1 MDINLLS
8 QLLKELILEHDKV
21 SFISMGSFMAEVMPA
36 SVSDR
41 GMVINPPYRRLYYRF
56 SEKSNDKLLINL
68 YAERENISV
77 EEAESRMV
85 IFLREFREELNR
97 EKLVVFPG
105 LGRMKASISNEYFFI
120 ADEDIDLYPDG
131 LGLEPIR
138 MKVLKREESISDDK
152 PQNIEESPKVG
163 KIEESPAEKVV
174 EELHQNQEETPKE
187 ENIKEETPKEEIIK
201 EEKQEKQPEEQSVEE
216 KKEQIFEEKVA
227 KEIKIEKKRAKFP
240 LWLGLLL
247 IVIAILVIF
256 FFIMYI
262 CSDAEWVWKLLYND
276 EQLRILGKNF

>member
-56 SEKSNDKLLINL
+56 SQKSNDKLLINL

-105 LGRMKASISNEYFFI
+105 LGRMKASISNEYYFI

-152 PQNIEESPKVG
+152 PKNIEESSKVG

-174 EELHQNQEETPKE
+174 EELPQNQEETPKA

-256 FFIMYI
+256 FIIMYI

>member
-1 MDINLLS
+1 
-8 QLLKELILEHDKV
+8 
-21 SFISMGSFMAEVMPA
+21 MGSFMAEVMPA

-120 ADEDIDLYPDG
+120 ADEDIDIYPDG

-152 PQNIEESPKVG
+152 TKNIEESPKVG

-174 EELHQNQEETPKE
+174 EELPQNQ
-187 ENIKEETPKEEIIK
+187 

-216 KKEQIFEEKVA
+216 KKEQIFEEKVT

-247 IVIAILVIF
+247 IVISILVIF

>member
-36 SVSDR
+36 SISDR

-77 EEAESRMV
+77 EESESRMV
-85 IFLREFREELNR
+85 TFLREFREELNR

-152 PQNIEESPKVG
+152 PKNIEESPKVG

-174 EELHQNQEETPKE
+174 EELPQNQ
-187 ENIKEETPKEEIIK
+187 EETPKEEIIK
-201 EEKQEKQPEEQSVEE
+201 EEKQEKQPEEQSDEE
-216 KKEQIFEEKVA
+216 KKEQIVEEKVA
-227 KEIKIEKKRAKFP
+227 KEIRIEKKRAKFP

>member
-138 MKVLKREESISDDK
+138 MKVLKREESISNDK
-152 PQNIEESPKVG
+152 PKNIEESPKVE

-174 EELHQNQEETPKE
+174 EELPQNQEETPKE
-187 ENIKEETPKEEIIK
+187 ENIKDETPKEEIIK

>member
-120 ADEDIDLYPDG
+120 ADEDIDIYPDG

-152 PQNIEESPKVG
+152 PKNIEESPKVG

-174 EELHQNQEETPKE
+174 EELPQNQEETPKE
-187 ENIKEETPKEEIIK
+187 ENKKEETPKEEIIK

-216 KKEQIFEEKVA
+216 KKEHIFEEKVA

>member
-1 MDINLLS
+1 
-8 QLLKELILEHDKV
+8 
-21 SFISMGSFMAEVMPA
+21 MGSFMAEVMPA

-120 ADEDIDLYPDG
+120 ADEDIDIYPDG

-152 PQNIEESPKVG
+152 PKNIEESPKVG

-174 EELHQNQEETPKE
+174 EELPQNQEETPKE

>member
-1 MDINLLS
+1 
-8 QLLKELILEHDKV
+8 
-21 SFISMGSFMAEVMPA
+21 MGSFMAEVMPA

-97 EKLVVFPG
+97 EKLVVFPD

-152 PQNIEESPKVG
+152 PKNIEESPKVQ

-174 EELHQNQEETPKE
+174 EELPQNQEETPKE
-187 ENIKEETPKEEIIK
+187 ENIKEE
-201 EEKQEKQPEEQSVEE
+201 KQEKQPEEQSVVE

-227 KEIKIEKKRAKFP
+227 KEKKIEKKRAKFP

>member
-36 SVSDR
+36 SISDR

-85 IFLREFREELNR
+85 TFLREFREELNR

-152 PQNIEESPKVG
+152 PKNIEESPKVG

-174 EELHQNQEETPKE
+174 EELPQNQ
-187 ENIKEETPKEEIIK
+187 EETPKEEIIK
-201 EEKQEKQPEEQSVEE
+201 EEKQEKQPEEQSDEE
-216 KKEQIFEEKVA
+216 KKEQIVEEKVA
-227 KEIKIEKKRAKFP
+227 KEIRIEKKRAKFP

>member
-152 PQNIEESPKVG
+152 PKNIEESPKVG

-174 EELHQNQEETPKE
+174 EELHQNQ
-187 ENIKEETPKEEIIK
+187 EETPKEEIIK

-216 KKEQIFEEKVA
+216 KKEQIFEEKVT

>member
-120 ADEDIDLYPDG
+120 ADEDIDIYPDG

-152 PQNIEESPKVG
+152 PKNIEESPKVG

-174 EELHQNQEETPKE
+174 EELPQNQ
-187 ENIKEETPKEEIIK
+187 EETPKEEIIK
-201 EEKQEKQPEEQSVEE
+201 EEKQEKQPEGQSVEE

>member
-152 PQNIEESPKVG
+152 PKNIEESPKVE

-174 EELHQNQEETPKE
+174 EELPQNQEETPKE
-187 ENIKEETPKEEIIK
+187 ENIK

-216 KKEQIFEEKVA
+216 KKEQIYEEKVA

-276 EQLRILGKNF
+276 EQLKILGKNF

>member
-105 LGRMKASISNEYFFI
+105 LGRMKASVSNEYFFI
-120 ADEDIDLYPDG
+120 ADEDIDIYPDG

-152 PQNIEESPKVG
+152 PKNIEESPKVG

-174 EELHQNQEETPKE
+174 EELPQSQEETPKE

-201 EEKQEKQPEEQSVEE
+201 EEKQEKQPEEQNVEE

>member
-68 YAERENISV
+68 YAEREKISV

-152 PQNIEESPKVG
+152 PKNIEESPKVG

-174 EELHQNQEETPKE
+174 EELPQNQ
-187 ENIKEETPKEEIIK
+187 EETPKEEIIK

>member
-1 MDINLLS
+1 
-8 QLLKELILEHDKV
+8 
-21 SFISMGSFMAEVMPA
+21 MGSFMAEVMPA

-97 EKLVVFPG
+97 EKVVVFPG

-120 ADEDIDLYPDG
+120 ADEDIDIYPDG

-152 PQNIEESPKVG
+152 PKNIEESPKVG
-163 KIEESPAEKVV
+163 KIEESLAEKVV
-174 EELHQNQEETPKE
+174 EELPQNQEETPKE

-227 KEIKIEKKRAKFP
+227 KEKKIEKKRAKFP

>member
-105 LGRMKASISNEYFFI
+105 LGRMKASVSNEYFFI

-152 PQNIEESPKVG
+152 PKNIEESPKVE

-174 EELHQNQEETPKE
+174 EELPQSQ
-187 ENIKEETPKEEIIK
+187 EETPKEEIIK

-216 KKEQIFEEKVA
+216 KKEQIYEEKVA

>member
-1 MDINLLS
+1 
-8 QLLKELILEHDKV
+8 
-21 SFISMGSFMAEVMPA
+21 MGSFMAEVMPA
-36 SVSDR
+36 SVSDK

-120 ADEDIDLYPDG
+120 ADEDIDIYPDG

-152 PQNIEESPKVG
+152 PKNIEESPKVG

-174 EELHQNQEETPKE
+174 EELPQDQEETPKE

>member
-68 YAERENISV
+68 YAEREKISV

-152 PQNIEESPKVG
+152 PKNIEESPKVG

-174 EELHQNQEETPKE
+174 EELPQNQEETPEE

-201 EEKQEKQPEEQSVEE
+201 EEKQEKQPEGQSVEE

>member
-120 ADEDIDLYPDG
+120 ADEDIDIYPDG

-152 PQNIEESPKVG
+152 PKNIEESPKVG

-174 EELHQNQEETPKE
+174 EELPQNQ
-187 ENIKEETPKEEIIK
+187 EETPKEEIIK

>member
-120 ADEDIDLYPDG
+120 ADEDIDIYPDG

-138 MKVLKREESISDDK
+138 MKVLKREESISNDK
-152 PQNIEESPKVG
+152 PKNIEESPKVE

-174 EELHQNQEETPKE
+174 EELPQNQ
-187 ENIKEETPKEEIIK
+187 EETPKEEIIK

>member
-36 SVSDR
+36 SISDR

-152 PQNIEESPKVG
+152 PKNIEESPKVG

-174 EELHQNQEETPKE
+174 EELPQNQEETPKE

-201 EEKQEKQPEEQSVEE
+201 EEKQEKQPEEQSDEE
-216 KKEQIFEEKVA
+216 KKEQIVEEKVA
-227 KEIKIEKKRAKFP
+227 KEIRIEKKRAKFP

>member
-1 MDINLLS
+1 
-8 QLLKELILEHDKV
+8 
-21 SFISMGSFMAEVMPA
+21 MGSFMAEVMPA

-152 PQNIEESPKVG
+152 PKNIEESPKVE

-174 EELHQNQEETPKE
+174 EELPQNQEETPKE
-187 ENIKEETPKEEIIK
+187 ENIK

-216 KKEQIFEEKVA
+216 KKEQIYEEKVA

-276 EQLRILGKNF
+276 EQLKILGKNF

>member
-36 SVSDR
+36 SVSYR

-152 PQNIEESPKVG
+152 PKNIEESPKVG

-174 EELHQNQEETPKE
+174 EELHQNQ
-187 ENIKEETPKEEIIK
+187 EETPKEEIIK

-227 KEIKIEKKRAKFP
+227 KEIKIEKKRVKFP

>member
-138 MKVLKREESISDDK
+138 MKVLKREESISDNK
-152 PQNIEESPKVG
+152 PKNIEESPKVG

-174 EELHQNQEETPKE
+174 EELPQNQEETPKE
-187 ENIKEETPKEEIIK
+187 ENIK

-240 LWLGLLL
+240 VWLGLLL

>member
-105 LGRMKASISNEYFFI
+105 LGRMKASISNEYYFI

-152 PQNIEESPKVG
+152 PKNIEESPKVG

-174 EELHQNQEETPKE
+174 EELPQNQEETPKE
-187 ENIKEETPKEEIIK
+187 ENIKEETPKDEIIK

-256 FFIMYI
+256 FIIMYI

>member
-152 PQNIEESPKVG
+152 PKNIEESPKVG

-174 EELHQNQEETPKE
+174 EELPQNQ
-187 ENIKEETPKEEIIK
+187 EETPKEEIIK
-201 EEKQEKQPEEQSVEE
+201 EEKQEKQPEGQSVEE